1 MNTLKYHQKV
11 DENHTLTIQLPES
24 YREQEVE
31 VIVMKKEKTK
41 PKPDLTTEEKLE
53 ILRKHRGS
61 FPALPPDIDLEE
73 EWYNQ

>member
-1 MNTLKYHQKV
+1 MNTLKYYQKV

-31 VIVMKKEKTK
+31 VIVSKREKPESSPELSK
-41 PKPDLTTEEKLE
+41 EEKLE

-61 FPALPPDIDLEE
+61 FPKWTPDVDLEE

>member
-1 MNTLKYHQKV
+1 MNTLKYYQKV

-31 VIVMKKEKTK
+31 VIVMKKEKPESRPELSK
-41 PKPDLTTEEKLE
+41 EEKLE

-61 FPALPPDIDLEE
+61 FPKWTPDVDLEE
-73 EWYNQ
+73 EWYQQ